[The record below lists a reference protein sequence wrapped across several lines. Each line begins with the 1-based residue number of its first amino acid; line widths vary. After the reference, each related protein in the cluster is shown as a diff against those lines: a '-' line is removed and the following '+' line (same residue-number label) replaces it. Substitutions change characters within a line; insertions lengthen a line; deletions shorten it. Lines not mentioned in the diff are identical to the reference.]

1 MQIESRGTAYG
12 LYSLVTRVCFFV
24 SNITFGFMWDNYDI
38 HMAVTYS
45 VSLSFCAIIGMS
57 ILIKNYSNII
67 LAVSR
72 NK

>member
-12 LYSLVTRVCFFV
+12 LYSLVTGVCFFV

-38 HMAVTYS
+38 RMVVTYS
-45 VSLSFCAIIGMS
+45 VSLSFGAIIGMS

-67 LAVSR
+67 PAV
-72 NK
+72 